1 MIAAGL
7 RKIFLGLL
15 TLAALAVAPVEGRA
29 AAPLRLLFL
38 GDRGH
43 HRPMERFRQLQP
55 ALAPRGIELS
65 YTEDMNAL
73 RADALAK
80 FDGLVL
86 YANIDRIDDAQAKA
100 LLDYV
105 AGGRGFIPLH
115 CASYCFRN
123 NDDVVALIGGQFQR
137 HGTGVIRIAPE
148 GQAAEHPLM
157 RGYHGF
163 ESWDETY
170 VHTKHNERDRTVLE
184 YRVDGTERE
193 PWTWVR
199 THGKGRVFYTAW
211 GHDERTW
218 SNPGFVNLV
227 ERGIRWACGT
237 DPGVVP
243 AFADRPQMKPKRT
256 DVKPLEYVD
265 AELPFYAPG
274 GKRTGNDR
282 PVSRLQKPLAAEE
295 SLKHYV
301 TPVDFHVELFA
312 AEPQIGKVVAMNWD
326 ERGRLWVCETVD
338 YPNELQ
344 PQGQGHDRIRIC
356 EDSDGDGRAD
366 RFTVFAEHLSIPTAI
381 VCVRGGAVV
390 QDGVETVFL
399 KDIDGDDRAD
409 VRHVL
414 ITGWGMGDT
423 HGGVSNF
430 QYGLDGWIWAMQG
443 YNNSTPKFPGSKD
456 ESFRAG
462 FFRFRLTPSDPPEV
476 AELEF
481 VRSTNNNTWGLGLS
495 EEGLIFGSTANG
507 NPSEYMPIANRYYE
521 AVRGWSPETL
531 RGIAESNKFEP
542 VTEAVRQV
550 DHHGGFTAAAGHALY
565 TARQWPPEYW
575 NRTAFVT
582 EPTGHLV
589 ATFQLNGSGASFRS
603 RNAYNMLAGDDEWI
617 APIMAEIG
625 PDGQLWVADWY
636 NIIVQHNPTPVGYK
650 TGKGNAYEIPLRD
663 KTHGRVYRVVY
674 DKSAAGTAPK
684 SLQGATNAELV
695 AALRCDNFLWRRH
708 AQRLIVER
716 RATDVVD
723 SLWKLVDDSSVDAA
737 GLNVG
742 AIHALHVLA
751 ALEQLTAANFSRLEP
766 ALRHPSAGVR
776 RNAVQLAPRT
786 DDATSAILHSAKL
799 LDDADGQVRLAALL
813 ALAES
818 PSSAAAAE
826 AVARFVADSQ
836 AMSDRWLSDAA
847 TAAAA
852 RHSEFFLRTIL
863 AKTGAAEARGTVP
876 TALVGIVAEH
886 YARGVPSDVA
896 ALLTATAEADYAA
909 RGAVVDA
916 VLAGLARGWP
926 KQTPVKFSAD
936 AEARLTDLLRRS
948 SPDAKGALMTL
959 ATAWDL
965 KSLESQIAA
974 IAGDFLKAAADER
987 AADEARVEAVSRY
1000 VTLRPADATTAA
1012 EVLKL
1017 ISARTSP
1024 EAARGFLE
1032 ALSSG
1037 TSPTTAAALLDRYG
1051 SFTPALRTAAV
1062 RVLLGRA
1069 EWTAALVAALDDGRI
1084 PAADL
1089 ALDQK
1094 QSLTAHPDRAIAAKA
1109 KQVFARG
1116 GGLPNPDRQKVLAEL
1131 LPLAAR
1137 SGDASL
1143 GKEVFKKQ
1151 CSKCHMHSGEGN
1163 RVGPDLTGMAV
1174 HPKQELLVHLVDPSR
1189 NVEGNFRVYTVALAD
1204 GRVMTGLL
1212 AGESKTTVEIID
1224 AEAKRHVLQ
1233 RADVEELVASTKSLM
1248 PEGFE
1253 KQVPADDIVHLL
1265 EFLTARGRY
1274 LPIPLDKAATAV
1286 STLGLFYKRESTVE
1300 RMIFDD
1306 WKPKT
1311 FEGVP
1316 FVLVDPQGDRV
1327 PNIVLLHS
1335 PNGLLPPTMP
1345 KSVSLPCNA
1354 PAKAIHL
1361 LSGVGGWSFPA
1372 SGEGSVSLIVR
1383 LHYADGTTED
1393 HPLLNGRHFADYI
1406 RRVDVPESKF
1416 AFALRG
1422 QQIRYLA
1429 VYPKRN
1435 EKIATIELVKGSDRS
1450 SPIVMAITA
1459 ESP

>member
-1 MIAAGL
+1 MIGICL
-7 RKIFLGLL
+7 RKTIVALL
-15 TLAALAVAPVEGRA
+15 ALACLASSQAQARS

-43 HRPMERFRQLQP
+43 HRPIERFRQLQP
-55 ALAPRGIELS
+55 ALASRGIELS
-65 YTEDMNAL
+65 YTEDMNVL
-73 RADALAK
+73 RPDVLAK
-80 FDGLVL
+80 YQGLVL
-86 YANIDRIDDAQAKA
+86 YANIDQIDDAQAKA

-105 AGGRGFIPLH
+105 AGGGGFIPLH

-123 NDDVVALIGGQFQR
+123 NDEVVALIGGQFKR
-137 HGTGVIRIAPE
+137 HGKGVIRIAPE

-170 VHTKHNERDRTVLE
+170 VHTKHNEQDRTVLE
-184 YRVDGTERE
+184 YRVDGAERE
-193 PWTWVR
+193 PWTWIR

-227 ERGIRWACGT
+227 ERGIRWACGD
-237 DPGVVP
+237 DPSVVP
-243 AFADRPQMKPKRT
+243 VFADRPAMKPKRT
-256 DVKPLEYVD
+256 DVKPLEYVE

-274 GKRTGNDR
+274 GNRTGNDR
-282 PVSRLQKPLAAEE
+282 PVSRMQKPLTAEE
-295 SLKHYV
+295 SLKHYI
-301 TPVDFHVELFA
+301 TPIDFHVELFA

-326 ERGRLWVCETVD
+326 ERGRLWACETVD

-356 EDSDGDGRAD
+356 EDTDGDGRAD

-381 VCVRGGAVV
+381 ACIRGGAVV

-399 KDIDGDDRAD
+399 KDTDGDDRAD

-414 ITGWGMGDT
+414 ITGWGLGDT

-430 QYGLDGWIWAMQG
+430 QYGLDDWIWAMQG

-462 FFRFRLTPSDPPEV
+462 FFRFRLTASDPPEV

-481 VRSTNNNTWGLGLS
+481 IRSTNNNTWGLGIS

-531 RGIAESNKFEP
+531 NGIAESNTFEP
-542 VTEAVRQV
+542 VTDAVRQV

-565 TARQWPPEYW
+565 TARQWPQEYW

-603 RNAYNMLAGDDEWI
+603 HNAYNILAGDDEWI

-650 TGKGNAYEIPLRD
+650 TGKGKAYEIPLRD

-674 DKSAAGTAPK
+674 DKSAASTAPK
-684 SLQGATNAELV
+684 TLHGATNAELV

-708 AQRLIVER
+708 AQRLLIER
-716 RATDVVD
+716 RATDVVEP
-723 SLWKLVDDSSVDAA
+723 LWKLVEDQAVDAA

-751 ALEQLTAANFSRLEP
+751 SLNQLTPENFRQLEP

-786 DDATSAILHSAKL
+786 VEATSAIVHSAKL
-799 LDDADGQVRLAALL
+799 LDDADGQVRLAVLL

-818 PSSAAAAE
+818 PPSADAAE
-826 AVARFVADSQ
+826 AVARFAADAQ
-836 AMSDRWLSDAA
+836 AMSDHWLSDAA

-852 RHSEFFLRTIL
+852 RQADFFLRTIF
-863 AKTGAAEARGTVP
+863 AKTVSAESRGTVP
-876 TALVGIVAEH
+876 TPLIEIVAEH
-886 YARGVPSDVA
+886 YARGAPSGIGTLMSAVTD
-896 ALLTATAEADYAA
+896 ADYATHA
-909 RGAVVDA
+909 ATVDA

-926 KQTPVKFSAD
+926 KQKPAKMPGDV
-936 AEARLTDLLRRS
+936 EARLSKFLRS
-948 SPDAKGALMTL
+948 LSPAAKGSLMTL
-959 ATAWDL
+959 AASWDL
-965 KSLESQIAA
+965 STLAAQIAK
-974 IAGDFLKAAADER
+974 IAGDFLKVAADER
-987 AADEARVEAVSRY
+987 AADEARVDAVARFVSLRSTDEA
-1000 VTLRPADATTAA
+1000 AA
-1012 EVLKL
+1012 PEVLKL

-1024 EAARGFLE
+1024 DAARGFLE
-1032 ALSSG
+1032 ALAESS
-1037 TSPTTAAALLDRYG
+1037 SPATAKALLDRYD
-1051 SFTPALRTAAV
+1051 SFTPPLRTAAL
-1062 RVLLGRA
+1062 RVLLARA
-1069 EWTAALVAALDDGRI
+1069 DWTAALVAALDEGRI
-1084 PAADL
+1084 PPADL

-1094 QSLTAHPDRAIAAKA
+1094 QSLAAYPDRAIVARVK
-1109 KQVFARG
+1109 KVFARG
-1116 GGLPNPDRQKVLAEL
+1116 GGLPNPDRQKVLNEL
-1131 LPLAAR
+1131 LPLAVR
-1137 SGDASL
+1137 SGDVAL

-1163 RVGPDLTGMAV
+1163 RIGPDLTGMAV
-1174 HPKQELLVHLVDPSR
+1174 HPKKELLMHLIDPSR

-1212 AGESKTTVEIID
+1212 AGESKTTLEIID
-1224 AEAKRHVLQ
+1224 SEAKRHVLQ

-1253 KQVPADDIVHLL
+1253 KQVPPDDIVNLL

-1274 LPIPLDKAATAV
+1274 VPIPLDKAATAV
-1286 STLGLFYKRESTVE
+1286 STLGLFHNRDSMVD

-1327 PNIVLLHS
+1327 PNVVLLNS
-1335 PNGLLPPTMP
+1335 PNGRLPPTMP
-1345 KSVSLPCNA
+1345 KSVSLSCNA
-1354 PAKAIHL
+1354 PAKAVHL

-1372 SGEGSVSLIVR
+1372 SSAGSVSMIVR
-1383 LHYADGTTED
+1383 LHYADGSTED
-1393 HPLLNGRHFADYI
+1393 HPLVNGRHFADYI

-1416 AFALRG
+1416 AFALRS
-1422 QQIRYLA
+1422 QQLRYLA
-1429 VYPKRN
+1429 VYPKRSD
-1435 EKIATIELVKGSDRS
+1435 KINTIELVKGNDRS
-1450 SPIVMAITA
+1450 SPIVMAVTV

>member
-1 MIAAGL
+1 MFAH
-7 RKIFLGLL
+7 RHK
-15 TLAALAVAPVEGRA
+15 TLAIITVLSAAWCAAPVVARESV
-29 AAPLRLLFL
+29 PLRVLFL

-43 HRPMERFRQLQP
+43 HRPIDRFHQLQP
-55 ALAPRGIELS
+55 ALATRGIQVS
-65 YTEDMNAL
+65 YTEDLGVL
-73 RADALAK
+73 RAETLAK
-80 FDGLVL
+80 FDGLIL
-86 YANIDRIDDAQAKA
+86 YANIDRIEDTQAEA
-100 LLDYV
+100 LLAYV
-105 AGGRGFIPLH
+105 AGGRGFVPLH

-123 NDDVVALIGGQFQR
+123 NDEVVALIGGQFQR
-137 HGTGVIRIAPE
+137 HGTGVIRVAPL
-148 GQAAEHPLM
+148 GDAAQHPLM
-157 RGYHGF
+157 QGYQGF

-184 YRVDGTERE
+184 YRVDGAERE

-227 ERGIRWACGT
+227 ERGIRWACHD
-237 DPGVVP
+237 DPSVVP

-256 DVKPLEYVD
+256 DVRPLEYVE

-282 PVSRLQKPLAAEE
+282 PVSRMQRPLAAEE
-295 SLKHYV
+295 SLKHYI

-312 AEPQIGKVVAMNWD
+312 AEPDIGKVVAMNWD
-326 ERGRLWVCETVD
+326 DRGRLWVCETVD

-344 PQGQGHDRIRIC
+344 PVGAGHDRIRIC
-356 EDSDGDGRAD
+356 EDTDGDGRAD
-366 RFTVFAEHLSIPTAI
+366 RFTVFAEKLSIPTAI
-381 VCVRGGAVV
+381 VCVRGGAIV

-399 KDIDGDDRAD
+399 KDADGDDRAD
-409 VRHVL
+409 VRRVL

-443 YNNSTPKFPGSKD
+443 YNPSKPTFPGSKD

-542 VTEAVRQV
+542 VTDAVRQV

-565 TARQWPPEYW
+565 TARQWPQEYW

-603 RNAYNMLAGDDEWI
+603 RNAYNILAGDDEWI

-674 DKSAAGTAPK
+674 DKSSPSTAPK
-684 SLQGATNAELV
+684 SLRDATNAELV
-695 AALRCDNFLWRRH
+695 TALRCDNFLWRRH
-708 AQRLIVER
+708 AQRLLIER
-716 RATDVVD
+716 RALDVAE
-723 SLWKLVDDSSVDAA
+723 SLWNLAADQSVDAV

-742 AIHALHVLA
+742 AIHALQVLA
-751 ALEQLTAANFSRLEP
+751 AFEQLTPATFPRLEP
-766 ALRHPSAGVR
+766 ILRHPSPGVR

-786 DDATSAILHSAKL
+786 TESLHVILHSAKL
-799 LDDADGQVRLAALL
+799 LDDADGQVRLATLL

-818 PSSAAAAE
+818 PPSVEAAE
-826 AVARFVADSQ
+826 ALARFVADAQ

-852 RHSEFFLRTIL
+852 RHADFFLSTIL
-863 AKTGAAEARGTVP
+863 TANHDAKAHDTIP
-876 TALVGIVAEH
+876 TSLIGIVAEH
-886 YARGVPSDVA
+886 YARGTPSNIANLMTSA
-896 ALLTATAEADYAA
+896 ADADYAA
-909 RGAVVDA
+909 RAAVIDA
-916 VLAGLARGWP
+916 VLGGLARGWP
-926 KQTPVKFSAD
+926 KQSPAAISAEG
-936 AEARLTDLLRRS
+936 EARLIALLRQS
-948 SPDAKGALMTL
+948 SPDAKGSLMTL
-959 ATAWDL
+959 AVSWKLPA
-965 KSLESQIAA
+965 LETQVATIA
-974 IAGDFLKAAADER
+974 DEFLKVAADDR
-987 AADEARVEAVSRY
+987 SSDEARVDAVSRY
-1000 VTLRPADATTAA
+1000 VTLRPADSRTAA
-1012 EVLKL
+1012 AVLKL

-1024 EAARGFLE
+1024 ETARGFLE
-1032 ALSSG
+1032 ALTAS
-1037 TSPTTAAALLDRYG
+1037 TSAATATALLDRYA

-1069 EWTAALVAALDDGRI
+1069 DWTAALVAALEQGRLPI
-1084 PAADL
+1084 ADL

-1094 QSLTAHPDRAIAAKA
+1094 QSLAAHPDRTIAGKA
-1109 KQVFARG
+1109 KTIFARG
-1116 GGLPNPDRQKVLAEL
+1116 GGLPNPDRQKVLDEL
-1131 LPLAAR
+1131 LPLA
-1137 SGDASL
+1137 SQTGDAAL

-1189 NVEGNFRVYTVALAD
+1189 NVEGNFRVYTVALSD

-1212 AGESKTTVEIID
+1212 AGESKTTVEIVD

-1233 RADVEELVASTKSLM
+1233 RADVEDLVASTKSLM

-1253 KQVPADDIVHLL
+1253 KQVPAQDIVHLL

-1311 FEGVP
+1311 FEGIP
-1316 FVLVDPQGDRV
+1316 FMLVDPQGDRV

-1335 PNGLLPPTMP
+1335 PNGVLPPTMP
-1345 KSVSLPCNA
+1345 KSVTLPCNA

-1372 SGEGSVSLIVR
+1372 SGEGSVSMIVR
-1383 LHYADGTTED
+1383 LRYADGATED

-1406 RRVDVPESKF
+1406 RRVDVPDSKF
-1416 AFALRG
+1416 AFSLRG
-1422 QQIRYLA
+1422 QQLRYLA
-1429 VYPKRN
+1429 VHPQRS
-1435 EKIATIELVKGSDRS
+1435 EKIATIELLKGNDPT
-1450 SPIVMAITA
+1450 SPIVMAVTV